1 MTSLLNIFL
10 AITLLLFS
18 RISFAQS
25 DNFNYL
31 DVNTEAFSVPVS
43 MADGNFLNAYNLSL
57 LDMSHRLTTV
67 FNSGE
72 MNKEYYLSDKI
83 KATKVFYTKD
93 NVRMLI
99 LQPVSENTR
108 KHCILLTNGNGEN
121 YNWSQS
127 NLSAIDFALRG
138 YVVAFYENMGNVATR
153 FDGQGNTNSYFTGKV
168 INLCNGIGKSSAKD
182 KFFSTMFVNFL
193 LSNAARKFVV
203 EHHQTYAV
211 DTTRFFI
218 VGGSLGGNAS
228 LFFTYANANN
238 LTHPL
243 FNCAKQALGY
253 DYPINQNGIVAT
265 GVQGGGLPGPK
276 EGLGEIINQ
285 QSKTPV
291 IMLAGA
297 IDWVVNPNK
306 TTLLGPE
313 NWGALALK
321 NIFDSYRIKSSIVVN
336 VYGTHVF
343 STPAYADSWSSLKD
357 IRNFDEP
364 MTHSILDN
372 YVKSNVLN
380 LLMYQYEATQLHEG
394 DKIIAAYFNKAANRT
409 LPESSVAYVQPKCIQ
424 NTIFYQY
431 SLGQMSIKDAANCLT
446 FKNCDNKINR
456 QLDKETTTC
465 FDGTIVPYTKPI
477 TSKLFVPNNMNAPG
491 KGLVKLINVLDVL
504 NKLGGK

>member
-168 INLCNGIGKSSAKD
+168 INLCNGIG
-182 KFFSTMFVNFL
+182 
-193 LSNAARKFVV
+193 
-203 EHHQTYAV
+203 
-211 DTTRFFI
+211 
-218 VGGSLGGNAS
+218 
-228 LFFTYANANN
+228 
-238 LTHPL
+238 
-243 FNCAKQALGY
+243 
-253 DYPINQNGIVAT
+253 
-265 GVQGGGLPGPK
+265 
-276 EGLGEIINQ
+276 
-285 QSKTPV
+285 
-291 IMLAGA
+291 
-297 IDWVVNPNK
+297 
-306 TTLLGPE
+306 
-313 NWGALALK
+313 
-321 NIFDSYRIKSSIVVN
+321 
-336 VYGTHVF
+336 
-343 STPAYADSWSSLKD
+343 
-357 IRNFDEP
+357 
-364 MTHSILDN
+364 
-372 YVKSNVLN
+372 
-380 LLMYQYEATQLHEG
+380 
-394 DKIIAAYFNKAANRT
+394 IIAWIPHLR
-409 LPESSVAYVQPKCIQ
+409 I
-424 NTIFYQY
+424 
-431 SLGQMSIKDAANCLT
+431 
-446 FKNCDNKINR
+446 
-456 QLDKETTTC
+456 
-465 FDGTIVPYTKPI
+465 
-477 TSKLFVPNNMNAPG
+477 
-491 KGLVKLINVLDVL
+491 
-504 NKLGGK
+504 